1 MPFCKDRNI
10 NGGGNVIYVKEDIP
24 SGELKEFDLQVNLE
38 GVFVE
43 INLRKSKWLLLA
55 AYKPPSLLKGKCF
68 DAIGNNVDYYSK
80 KLKQLGQIISPFI

>member
-38 GVFVE
+38 EVFVE

-55 AYKPPSLLKGKCF
+55 ALLFG
-68 DAIGNNVDYYSK
+68 A
-80 KLKQLGQIISPFI
+80 